1 MSMAAMTQEYAVKQ
15 QGKFEDNYWKNLL
28 SQKEKKIFPLCLLQ
42 ESYNPTCFVSD
53 FGKNGQKSLLF
64 LSPLSSDEGKT

>member
-1 MSMAAMTQEYAVKQ
+1 MTAMTQEYAVKE
-15 QGKFEDNYWKNLL
+15 QGKFEENYWKICFF
-28 SQKEKKIFPLCLLQ
+28 KKKKKIFPLCLLQ

-53 FGKNGQKSLLF
+53 FGENGLKSLLF

>member
-28 SQKEKKIFPLCLLQ
+28 SQKEKKNLPLVPFTGIL
-42 ESYNPTCFVSD
+42 
-53 FGKNGQKSLLF
+53 
-64 LSPLSSDEGKT
+64 